1 MKVLATWSIKGGVGK
16 TSAAVNLAHLAAREG
31 RRTLV
36 WDLDPQGAATYLFR
50 VKDKVKGGSAGL
62 VRASGEL
69 PERIRPTTTRGLD
82 VLPSNLRLRDLDLAL
97 DAVKNPTE
105 RIRRILD
112 SVADNY
118 DIAVLDCPPSVS
130 LVSENV
136 VCASDVVLVPVVPAA
151 LSVRTFDQVLSFV
164 DSITEPPKSPPMV
177 VGFLSMVDK
186 RRRLHRDLVE
196 DLTVRHDMI
205 AMTPIPDSS
214 VVERM
219 GDRRAPVVQFSPR
232 SAPAQAY
239 EELWIEVARRLW
251 PSLSVHP
258 LHWSSDAGDA

>member
-1 MKVLATWSIKGGVGK
+1 MEMKTLATWSIKGGVGK
-16 TSAAVNLAHLAAREG
+16 TSAAVNLAHLAARAG

-62 VRASGEL
+62 VRARGEL
-69 PERIRPTTTRGLD
+69 PERIRETATPGLD
-82 VLPSNLRLRDLDLAL
+82 VLPANLRLRDLDLAL

-105 RIRRILD
+105 RLRRLLE
-112 SVADNY
+112 SVSMDY
-118 DIAVLDCPPSVS
+118 DLVVLDCPPSVS

-136 VCASDVVLVPVVPAA
+136 ARAADVVLVPVVPAV
-151 LSVRTFDQVLSFV
+151 LSVRTFDQVLEFV
-164 DSITEPPKSPPMV
+164 RSVAEPPPTV
-177 VGFLSMVDK
+177 VGFLSLVDM

-196 DLTVRHDMI
+196 QLTVRHDVI

-219 GDRRAPVVQFSPR
+219 GDRRAPVVAFAARSP
-232 SAPAQAY
+232 AAQAY

-251 PSLSVHP
+251 PSLSMHP
-258 LHWSSDAGDA
+258 LLVRRGR